1 MKLKEYLNKNKFLKY
16 SLMFLSG
23 LLVFII
29 FFTFLIN
36 NNILKLRGEV
46 YNLKDNNGVLQF
58 EMNDVKDSIKDDK
71 TYIDIGMED
80 TKTIKLIA
88 DFNDTESDNKKIEFE
103 IDEGLVYRS
112 YPTLNVI
119 DNDIETQIKESDN
132 LYTAVKK
139 VERPIIEDH
148 LSTPS
153 DIWKK
158 SAYGKLTYYINSNVS
173 KIEININIKIDQL
186 KFYENK
192 FIDGAIKVKAYNND
206 KNVGSIEKNVLYNG
220 NDKFSIKTVLS
231 TVNGYTPKIA
241 PSTDKN
247 SYGLTYSINN
257 YAKYDFSNGS
267 ATYIP
272 YFKKKI
278 YKIYL
283 PLKTTFDINDPNC
296 FVNTSSIYKP
306 DNVSYDESLNLVT
319 VTYNSYKPINYG
331 INVKYKVDS
340 TDKYGIYTAKEK
352 SSVYYELYDGKIIEN
367 VAGDKFSVEIVDP
380 KLVSQ
385 KLNVAASD
393 AYEDDNDE
401 TYIFGPIFLIDNK
414 ISYANIKDT
423 VLEYKID
430 SNYEAVKV
438 TFPKPRNSKIYDLY
452 YKTNKN
458 DNWKKYEKINNNTT
472 LFTISKYDVDL
483 EEDEYFTRVKATIS
497 DFESGYSSSEAAPKR
512 NDNATVYGNLK
523 SNYKEAKVDFYTYS
537 KNEDYDVCYD
547 DISNDSCKSWNHLS
561 GKVIYTNKNIAVPM
575 ASNVLFKF
583 DKMSV
588 SNGDNFT
595 INGTLKLFT
604 IYPYE
609 TRLYL
614 DNTKIYLRQPK
625 GLTVSLSSLKI
636 TNEIGKK
643 LDIPS
648 ENIKKMTNNN
658 GDIIYVIDTNYM
670 VGGYFTS
677 KLNVK
682 NLNIEVK
689 YNVNNDCDIS
699 NIRLNELL
707 TWGSD
712 NYNYSK
718 TNTVVDIH
726 DMNLNGKTDDRIFET
741 SSQAISI
748 LQSKSVVLSTSI
760 EKEGEISLP
769 YDPENKDTILN
780 LYSKDSFSYNINI
793 KNNTDG
799 EVKDYILYLPIPKS
813 GYNFGTK
820 FQDEAFTWNM
830 KLTKKPKLPDGY
842 KVLYAV
848 NKTKSKSISYDDLT
862 YVNDIKDEDLK
873 DVIMIKIISTKKL
886 LKGEKQKLNI
896 SLSSSESRTSSIE
909 KLGSI
914 NIWNPLS
921 ILNTTSISGEFKGNK
936 VATKLLFPELSGR
949 IFLDNNLN
957 GIYDE
962 DIDKIVLASKIEL
975 YKLKDDNLYE
985 LISLDGDIL
994 IDNKTGQYYINDSK
1008 YLNEGIYALKFTL
1021 PDEYNILENNVI
1033 DKSGWIK
1040 NIKAN
1045 GMPINNLNVPLLKY
1059 DLDFNIIKEE
1069 IVAKDESALI
1079 SINNI
1084 LPSYFDI
1091 IKDDIKAYS
1100 WKVNENYTDY
1110 VEIEDNNDYKTIVK
1124 GLKEINQALLEVTIN
1139 DKYGKKL
1146 TKNFYVTVKEDV
1158 KPVIEASDVS
1168 LFVNDR
1174 FEYEKYIKEAYD
1186 YKNSKI
1192 LLDFKLNGNATY
1204 QTDAVIENG
1213 IVTKEGT
1220 YKIKYTVSDR
1230 YGNYGYKEIN
1240 LYVKKKTINDVINDS
1255 INTITNP
1262 KTYDN
1267 IFTYVYI
1274 LIGSALTI
1282 TLIIFNF
1289 IKQKEQD

>member
-1 MKLKEYLNKNKFLKY
+1 M
-16 SLMFLSG
+16 
-23 LLVFII
+23 
-29 FFTFLIN
+29 
-36 NNILKLRGEV
+36 
-46 YNLKDNNGVLQF
+46 
-58 EMNDVKDSIKDDK
+58 
-71 TYIDIGMED
+71 
-80 TKTIKLIA
+80 
-88 DFNDTESDNKKIEFE
+88 
-103 IDEGLVYRS
+103 
-112 YPTLNVI
+112 
-119 DNDIETQIKESDN
+119 
-132 LYTAVKK
+132 
-139 VERPIIEDH
+139 
-148 LSTPS
+148 
-153 DIWKK
+153 
-158 SAYGKLTYYINSNVS
+158 
-173 KIEININIKIDQL
+173 
-186 KFYENK
+186 
-192 FIDGAIKVKAYNND
+192 
-206 KNVGSIEKNVLYNG
+206 
-220 NDKFSIKTVLS
+220 
-231 TVNGYTPKIA
+231 
-241 PSTDKN
+241 
-247 SYGLTYSINN
+247 
-257 YAKYDFSNGS
+257 
-267 ATYIP
+267 
-272 YFKKKI
+272 
-278 YKIYL
+278 
-283 PLKTTFDINDPNC
+283 
-296 FVNTSSIYKP
+296 
-306 DNVSYDESLNLVT
+306 
-319 VTYNSYKPINYG
+319 
-331 INVKYKVDS
+331 
-340 TDKYGIYTAKEK
+340 
-352 SSVYYELYDGKIIEN
+352 
-367 VAGDKFSVEIVDP
+367 
-380 KLVSQ
+380 
-385 KLNVAASD
+385 
-393 AYEDDNDE
+393 
-401 TYIFGPIFLIDNK
+401 
-414 ISYANIKDT
+414 
-423 VLEYKID
+423 
-430 SNYEAVKV
+430 
-438 TFPKPRNSKIYDLY
+438 
-452 YKTNKN
+452 
-458 DNWKKYEKINNNTT
+458 
-472 LFTISKYDVDL
+472 
-483 EEDEYFTRVKATIS
+483 
-497 DFESGYSSSEAAPKR
+497 
-512 NDNATVYGNLK
+512 
-523 SNYKEAKVDFYTYS
+523 
-537 KNEDYDVCYD
+537 
-547 DISNDSCKSWNHLS
+547 
-561 GKVIYTNKNIAVPM
+561 
-575 ASNVLFKF
+575 
-583 DKMSV
+583 
-588 SNGDNFT
+588 
-595 INGTLKLFT
+595 
-604 IYPYE
+604 
-609 TRLYL
+609 
-614 DNTKIYLRQPK
+614 
-625 GLTVSLSSLKI
+625 
-636 TNEIGKK
+636 
-643 LDIPS
+643 
-648 ENIKKMTNNN
+648 
-658 GDIIYVIDTNYM
+658 
-670 VGGYFTS
+670 
-677 KLNVK
+677 
-682 NLNIEVK
+682 
-689 YNVNNDCDIS
+689 
-699 NIRLNELL
+699 
-707 TWGSD
+707 
-712 NYNYSK
+712 
-718 TNTVVDIH
+718 
-726 DMNLNGKTDDRIFET
+726 
-741 SSQAISI
+741 
-748 LQSKSVVLSTSI
+748 QSKSGVLSTSI

-813 GYNFGTK
+813 GYNFGSK

-842 KVLYAV
+842 KVLYAI

-862 YVNDIKDEDLK
+862 YVSDIKDEDLK
-873 DVIMIKIISTKKL
+873 DVIMIKIISNKKL

-896 SLSSSESRTSSIE
+896 SLSSSESRASSIE

-914 NIWNPLS
+914 NIWNALS

-962 DIDKIVLASKIEL
+962 DIDKIVSASKIEL

-1040 NIKAN
+1040 NIKVN

-1146 TKNFYVTVKEDV
+1146 TKNFYVTVKENV

>member
-1 MKLKEYLNKNKFLKY
+1 
-16 SLMFLSG
+16 
-23 LLVFII
+23 
-29 FFTFLIN
+29 
-36 NNILKLRGEV
+36 
-46 YNLKDNNGVLQF
+46 
-58 EMNDVKDSIKDDK
+58 
-71 TYIDIGMED
+71 
-80 TKTIKLIA
+80 
-88 DFNDTESDNKKIEFE
+88 
-103 IDEGLVYRS
+103 
-112 YPTLNVI
+112 
-119 DNDIETQIKESDN
+119 
-132 LYTAVKK
+132 
-139 VERPIIEDH
+139 
-148 LSTPS
+148 
-153 DIWKK
+153 
-158 SAYGKLTYYINSNVS
+158 
-173 KIEININIKIDQL
+173 
-186 KFYENK
+186 
-192 FIDGAIKVKAYNND
+192 
-206 KNVGSIEKNVLYNG
+206 
-220 NDKFSIKTVLS
+220 
-231 TVNGYTPKIA
+231 
-241 PSTDKN
+241 
-247 SYGLTYSINN
+247 
-257 YAKYDFSNGS
+257 
-267 ATYIP
+267 
-272 YFKKKI
+272 
-278 YKIYL
+278 
-283 PLKTTFDINDPNC
+283 
-296 FVNTSSIYKP
+296 
-306 DNVSYDESLNLVT
+306 
-319 VTYNSYKPINYG
+319 
-331 INVKYKVDS
+331 
-340 TDKYGIYTAKEK
+340 
-352 SSVYYELYDGKIIEN
+352 
-367 VAGDKFSVEIVDP
+367 
-380 KLVSQ
+380 
-385 KLNVAASD
+385 
-393 AYEDDNDE
+393 
-401 TYIFGPIFLIDNK
+401 
-414 ISYANIKDT
+414 
-423 VLEYKID
+423 
-430 SNYEAVKV
+430 
-438 TFPKPRNSKIYDLY
+438 
-452 YKTNKN
+452 
-458 DNWKKYEKINNNTT
+458 
-472 LFTISKYDVDL
+472 
-483 EEDEYFTRVKATIS
+483 
-497 DFESGYSSSEAAPKR
+497 
-512 NDNATVYGNLK
+512 
-523 SNYKEAKVDFYTYS
+523 
-537 KNEDYDVCYD
+537 
-547 DISNDSCKSWNHLS
+547 
-561 GKVIYTNKNIAVPM
+561 
-575 ASNVLFKF
+575 
-583 DKMSV
+583 
-588 SNGDNFT
+588 
-595 INGTLKLFT
+595 
-604 IYPYE
+604 
-609 TRLYL
+609 
-614 DNTKIYLRQPK
+614 
-625 GLTVSLSSLKI
+625 
-636 TNEIGKK
+636 
-643 LDIPS
+643 
-648 ENIKKMTNNN
+648 
-658 GDIIYVIDTNYM
+658 
-670 VGGYFTS
+670 
-677 KLNVK
+677 
-682 NLNIEVK
+682 
-689 YNVNNDCDIS
+689 
-699 NIRLNELL
+699 
-707 TWGSD
+707 
-712 NYNYSK
+712 
-718 TNTVVDIH
+718 
-726 DMNLNGKTDDRIFET
+726 MNLNGKTDDRIFDT

-799 EVKDYILYLPIPKS
+799 VKDYILYLPIPKS
-813 GYNFGTK
+813 GYNFGSK

-830 KLTKKPKLPDGY
+830 KLTRKPKLPDGY
-842 KVLYAV
+842 KVLYAI

-862 YVNDIKDEDLK
+862 YVSDIKDEDLK
-873 DVIMIKIISTKKL
+873 DVIMIKIISNKKL

-896 SLSSSESRTSSIE
+896 SLSSSESRASSIE

-962 DIDKIVLASKIEL
+962 DIDKIVSASKIEL

-1040 NIKAN
+1040 NINVN

-1069 IVAKDESALI
+1069 IVAKDESILV

-1084 LPSYFDI
+1084 SPNYFDI

-1110 VEIEDNNDYKTIVK
+1110 VEIEDNNDSKTVLK
-1124 GLKEINQALLEVTIN
+1124 GLKEVNKALIDVTIS

-1146 TKNFYVTVKEDV
+1146 TKNFYVTVKEDT

-1186 YKNSKI
+1186 YKNNKI
-1192 LLDFKLNGNATY
+1192 VLDFGINGNATY

>member
-1 MKLKEYLNKNKFLKY
+1 MKLKEFLNTNKILKAI
-16 SLMFLSG
+16 LMAFSCI
-23 LLVFII
+23 LVFL
-29 FFTFLIN
+29 FFIYFLLHY
-36 NNILKLRGEV
+36 NILKLKGEI

-58 EMNDVKDSIKDDK
+58 EMNDVKDSINDDK
-71 TYIDIGMED
+71 TYIDFGFED
-80 TKTIKLIA
+80 TKTIKVVA
-88 DFNDTESDNKKIEFE
+88 DFNDTESDNKKIEFD
-103 IDEGLVYRS
+103 IDEGLMYRS
-112 YPTLNVI
+112 YPTLSLTY
-119 DNDIETQIKESDN
+119 DDIETKITENDN
-132 LYTAVKK
+132 LYTAIKE
-139 VERPIIEDH
+139 VEKPTVENQPY
-148 LSTPS
+148 SS
-153 DIWKK
+153 FDIKK
-158 SAYGKLTYYINSNVS
+158 SAYGKLVYYINSNVS
-173 KIEININIKIDQL
+173 KIEISINIKLDQL

-192 FIDGAIKVKAYNND
+192 YKDAAIKVNAYKDNEKVGEIS
-206 KNVGSIEKNVLYNG
+206 KNVFYDSNG
-220 NDKFSIKTVLS
+220 KFNYSTSLSSIK
-231 TVNGYTPKIA
+231 GYTSKVL
-241 PSTDKN
+241 PSASKN
-247 SYGLTYSINN
+247 YYGLTYSIDNSAV
-257 YAKYDFSNGS
+257 YKFSNN
-267 ATYIP
+267 TKLQYVP
-272 YFKKKI
+272 YFKSKT

-283 PLKTTFDINDPNC
+283 PSETTFDVNDPNC
-296 FVNTSSIYKP
+296 IVNSYTP
-306 DNVSYDESLNLVT
+306 DDISYDETLNLVT
-319 VTYNSYKPINYG
+319 ITYNSYKPILYG
-331 INVKYKVDS
+331 IGIKYKVNNVNEY
-340 TDKYGIYTAKEK
+340 KIYEAKEK
-352 SSVYYELYDGKIIEN
+352 SSVYYELYDRTKKEDI
-367 VAGDKFSVEIVDP
+367 VDKKFNVEIVDP
-380 KLVSQ
+380 SLVSS
-385 KLNVAASD
+385 KLKIDAYD
-393 AYEDDNDE
+393 AYEDKDAE
-401 TYIFGPIFLIDNK
+401 TFVYGPIFRLRNEDPID
-414 ISYANIKDT
+414 IEDT

-438 TFPKPRNSKIYDLY
+438 TFPKPLNSTIYDVY

-458 DNWKKYEKINNNTT
+458 NNWIKYEKIDNNTK
-472 LFTISKYDVDL
+472 LFSISKNIVGL
-483 EEDEYFTRVKATIS
+483 ENDEYFTQVKATIS
-497 DFESGYSSSEAAPKR
+497 NFESGYQSSIAAPKR

-523 SNYKEAKVDFYTYS
+523 SDAKKALVEFYSYS
-537 KNEDYDVCYD
+537 KNEDYASCYENTD
-547 DISNDSCKSWNHLS
+547 GDKCKTWNHLT
-561 GKVIYTNKNIAVPM
+561 GKVIYTNDNIAAPI
-575 ASNVLFKF
+575 SGDTYFKI
-583 DKMSV
+583 DKKTV
-588 SNGDNFT
+588 SSGDSFT
-595 INGTLKLFT
+595 ISGILNAF
-604 IYPYE
+604 IHYPYG
-609 TRLYL
+609 TRLYI

-625 GLTVSLSSLKI
+625 GLTINLSSINLKNEKNEPI
-636 TNEIGKK
+636 DIQSKNIEKKTN
-643 LDIPS
+643 S
-648 ENIKKMTNNN
+648 N
-658 GDIIYVIDTNYM
+658 GDTIYVINTNYK
-670 VGGYFTS
+670 VGGYFTNNLDVKS
-677 KLNVK
+677 LN
-682 NLNIEVK
+682 LEVK
-689 YNVNNDCDIS
+689 YKVNNDCDIS
-699 NIRLNELL
+699 SISINELL
-707 TWGSD
+707 SWGSD
-712 NYNYSK
+712 NYKESPI
-718 TNTVVDIH
+718 NTITDKF
-726 DMNLNGKTDDRIFET
+726 DLNLNGKTNDKIYNT
-741 SSQAISI
+741 SNQSISI
-748 LQSKSVVLSTSI
+748 LKTKSVVLSTSI

-813 GYNFGTK
+813 GYNFGSK

-830 KLTKKPKLPDGY
+830 KLTRKPKLPDGY
-842 KVLYAV
+842 KVLYAI

-862 YVNDIKDEDLK
+862 YVSDIKDEDLK
-873 DVIMIKIISTKKL
+873 DVIMIKIISNKKL

-896 SLSSSESRTSSIE
+896 SLSSSESRASSIE

-949 IFLDNNLN
+949 IFIDNNLN

-962 DIDKIVLASKIEL
+962 GIDKISSVSKIEL

-1040 NIKAN
+1040 NIKVN

-1069 IVAKDESALI
+1069 IVAKDESILV

-1084 LPSYFDI
+1084 SPNYFDI

-1110 VEIEDNNDYKTIVK
+1110 VEIEDNNDSKTVLK
-1124 GLKEINQALLEVTIN
+1124 GLKEVNKALIDVTIS

-1146 TKNFYVTVKEDV
+1146 TKNFYVTVKEDT

-1192 LLDFKLNGNATY
+1192 LLDFKLNGNAIY

-1230 YGNYGYKEIN
+1230 YGNTGYKEIN